1 MCAVE
6 RINPHTEGSFRQS
19 GTSSLINDGLRV
31 TRNLIANDVVH
42 VAFVGQVIVRNRSL
56 SAQYVTG
63 ERRTSSCNVIANR
76 QVVLNRQVGGQNLTR
91 YCELNA
97 RCA

>member
-97 RCA
+97 GCA